1 MSEET
6 LSPQELNLEDVE
18 QDIQKEELDRIQKRE
33 VEATTK
39 TTLFVNVDTEV
50 YNLRING
57 QIVRTLKPEENAV
70 LPLFVATVGSKHL
83 VDRILKRKDEKLD
96 TNRDSPL
103 RRNVFAKILPDLAEE
118 RKIKPLTPEQEA
130 IELKKEVKRQGE
142 VIKDFDQI
150 DPKVANLEKEVEK
163 LKKEILKNK
172 GQKTTKE

>member
-1 MSEET
+1 MNEET

-18 QDIQKEELDRIQKRE
+18 QDIQKEELDRIAKRE

-39 TTLFVNVDTEV
+39 TTRFVNVDNEV

-57 QIVRTLKPEENAV
+57 QIVRTLKPGESAI

-83 VDRILKRKDEKLD
+83 VDRILKKKDPRVD

-103 RRNVFAKILPDLAEE
+103 RRNVFANILPDLAQE

-130 IELKKEVKRQGE
+130 VELKKEVKRQGE
-142 VIKDFDQI
+142 LIKNIGQT
-150 DPKVANLEKEVEK
+150 DPEVEKLKKEVEK
-163 LKKEILKNK
+163 LKKALEPK